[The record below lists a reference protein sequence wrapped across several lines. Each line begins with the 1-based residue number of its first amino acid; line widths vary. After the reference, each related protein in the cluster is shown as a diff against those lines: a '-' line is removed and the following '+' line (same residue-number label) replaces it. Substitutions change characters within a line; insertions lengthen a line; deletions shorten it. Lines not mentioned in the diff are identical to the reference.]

1 MAILGDT
8 RPTANAVTLARGVD
22 VLVHE
27 ATYRADQEERAVE
40 YHHSTSVQAAE
51 TAREAGAGA
60 LILTHISA
68 RYGAEEGGELLA
80 EARRFSPIHIW
91 PMTSGRIRYLNKGEQ
106 RGKNIVRKPGQHN
119 TQGSSYFSIFFI
131 T

>member
-27 ATYRADQEERAVE
+27 ATYRADQEERAAE

-51 TAREAGAGA
+51 TAQEAGVGV

-68 RYGAEEGGELLA
+68 RYGEEEGEELLA
-80 EARRFSPIHIW
+80 EARKIFPNTYLAHDFWSYPIL
-91 PMTSGRIRYLNKGEQ
+91 R
-106 RGKNIVRKPGQHN
+106 
-119 TQGSSYFSIFFI
+119 
-131 T
+131 